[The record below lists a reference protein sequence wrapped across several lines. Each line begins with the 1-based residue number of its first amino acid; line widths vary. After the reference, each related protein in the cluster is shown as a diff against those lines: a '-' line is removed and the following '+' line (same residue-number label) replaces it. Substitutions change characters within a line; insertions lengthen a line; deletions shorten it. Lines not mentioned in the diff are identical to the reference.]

1 MPLSAWIGFISF
13 GESWMRTEQLCNA
26 ADTIAAVLKKSDLLN
41 SIRQHRDASDAGRND
56 GTHARLAQS
65 AKILLR
71 DAKDFSVAEKEV
83 CSQLHLSSIGS
94 LDYWQAL
101 LNKNGDQKAQQAEL
115 VQLFSRIMFASS
127 HLPSLTGL
135 LSSASSIPVSIN
147 TGSGENSMAV
157 ILKDAGERASD
168 PDRIARA
175 IDGIDMIYSA
185 SVSLSR
191 KPAADLQLREISGHP
206 EKHLVF
212 VGDAEGISALQT
224 VLGSLPVALEQF
236 REYEEIDL
244 SVVVRSIPIFDDL
257 AKLAELGAFNIDEL
271 KNIDDTMYQ
280 GVMLALESGAVVGQA
295 PTVANPDRNVRTLK
309 KRPHHSEGEKQGFAK
324 QAMDTYGYA
333 DRLSGADLE
342 GHVPTPSGSGQ
353 QDEHYKYYL
362 QERERLRRPA
372 PVNEQKAQPTN
383 MFRGFKNR
391 DR

>member
-1 MPLSAWIGFISF
+1 
-13 GESWMRTEQLCNA
+13 MRTEQLCSA
-26 ADTIAAVLKKSDLLN
+26 VDTIAAVLKKSDLLN

-56 GTHARLAQS
+56 GSHARLAQS
-65 AKILLR
+65 AKIVLR
-71 DAKDFSVAEKEV
+71 DAKEFSAAEKEV
-83 CSQLHLSSIGS
+83 CSQLHLSSVGS

-101 LNKNGDQKAQQAEL
+101 LNKNGDHTAQQAEL
-115 VQLFSRIMFASS
+115 VQLFSRVMFASS

-135 LSSASSIPVSIN
+135 LGSGSTMPAAIN
-147 TGSGENSMAV
+147 TGLGESSMAV
-157 ILKDAGERASD
+157 ILKDAGEKASD

-212 VGDAEGISALQT
+212 VGDEEGISALHT
-224 VLGSLPVALEQF
+224 VLSSMPVALEQF
-236 REYEEIDL
+236 REFQEIDL

-257 AKLAELGAFNIDEL
+257 AKLAELGAFNNEEL
-271 KNIDDTMYQ
+271 KNIDDTMHQ
-280 GVMLALESGAVVGQA
+280 GVMLALESGAVVDKA
-295 PTVANPDRNVRTLK
+295 PPVTNPDRYIKTLK
-309 KRPHHSEGEKQGFAK
+309 KQPYPVEDEKQGFAK
-324 QAMDTYGYA
+324 QAMETYGYA
-333 DRLSGADLE
+333 DRQPEAELE
-342 GHVPTPSGSGQ
+342 SDGPTPAQTQSGSGQ

-362 QERERLRRPA
+362 EERERLRRPA
-372 PVNEQKAQPTN
+372 PVNEQQAQRTN

>member
-1 MPLSAWIGFISF
+1 
-13 GESWMRTEQLCNA
+13 MRTEQLCSA

-41 SIRQHRDASDAGRND
+41 SIRQHRDASDAGHND
-56 GTHARLAQS
+56 GSHSRLAQS

-71 DAKDFSVAEKEV
+71 GVKEFSVAEKEV

-101 LNKNGDQKAQQAEL
+101 LNKNGDKKAQQAEL
-115 VQLFSRIMFASS
+115 VQLYSRVMFASS

-135 LSSASSIPVSIN
+135 LSSGRSTPAAIN
-147 TGSGENSMAV
+147 TGVGESSMV
-157 ILKDAGERASD
+157 VTLKDAGEKASD

-191 KPAADLQLREISGHP
+191 RPAVDLQLNEISGHP
-206 EKHLVF
+206 DKHLVF
-212 VGDAEGISALQT
+212 VGDGEGIAALHT
-224 VLGSLPVALEQF
+224 VLSSLPVALEQF

-244 SVVVRSIPIFDDL
+244 SIVVRSIPVFDDL
-257 AKLAELGAFNIDEL
+257 AKLAELGAFNIEEL

-280 GVMLALESGAVVGQA
+280 GVMLSLESGVVVSQA
-295 PTVANPDRNVRTLK
+295 PPVTDPDRNVRTLK
-309 KRPHHSEGEKQGFAK
+309 KQTHHDEGEKQGFAK
-324 QAMDTYGYA
+324 HAMETYGYA
-333 DRLSGADLE
+333 DRPSEPVSGGYAATSASSAGVE
-342 GHVPTPSGSGQ
+342 PAQ

-362 QERERLRRPA
+362 EERERLRQPA
-372 PVNEQKAQPTN
+372 SANNQEAQPTN

-391 DR
+391 DQ